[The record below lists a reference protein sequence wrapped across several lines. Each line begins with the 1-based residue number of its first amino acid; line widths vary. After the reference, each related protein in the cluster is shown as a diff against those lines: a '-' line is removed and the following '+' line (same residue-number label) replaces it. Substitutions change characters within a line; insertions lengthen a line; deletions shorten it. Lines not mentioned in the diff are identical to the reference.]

1 MFLKQYSKKTKH
13 KRNSKLGKQHTY
25 YRYITIIV
33 LRCDNC
39 EVEFQRPKGSMDPKR
54 VSNNYY
60 HVCDSCDAKV
70 FAQKKGVDRKKIW
83 DMPASLDIPISKL

>member
-1 MFLKQYSKKTKH
+1 
-13 KRNSKLGKQHTY
+13 
-25 YRYITIIV
+25 
-33 LRCDNC
+33 
-39 EVEFQRPKGSMDPKR
+39 MDPKR

>member
-13 KRNSKLGKQHTY
+13 VRNSKLGKQHTY

-33 LRCDNC
+33 LKCDDC
-39 EVEFQRPKGSMDPKR
+39 GADFERHKGSMDPKR

-60 HVCDSCDAKV
+60 HVCSGCDAKV

-83 DMPASLDIPISKL
+83 DLPASLDIPISKL

>member
-13 KRNSKLGKQHTY
+13 TRNSKHGKEHTY
-25 YRYITIIV
+25 FRHVTLVV
-33 LRCDNC
+33 LKCDSC
-39 EVEFQRPKGSMDPKR
+39 ECEFERPKGSMDPKR

-60 HVCDSCDAKV
+60 HVCNSCDAKV

-83 DMPASLDIPISKL
+83 DLPASLDIPISKL